1 MHQSA
6 SSTEAPPRP
15 SESSPPTSLEST
27 DILDV
32 YKSLVARGLMRWD
45 AEQARCVLELRKL
58 LQTLEDYRPPVE
70 LLRRLSPDAPMLA
83 RRAREKG
90 WLASTTKGKGGE
102 GDGGNNGASGWW
114 DGLKSLMATG
124 GNNGGGD
131 AAADRGSPGWRER
144 ALVRVLS
151 GEEELAALD
160 TPKGILLTGPP
171 GTGKSHLMQL
181 FFSLL
186 PTTRKARHHYHP
198 FLLSLYQAVWRR
210 TQARMADVTPHERDN
225 AMDRVAQDGWRAI
238 FAGGAY
244 AAEGGREEGEVR
256 RVAKTGE
263 EEKEGIAFGIARDM
277 ILQYHVL

>member
-1 MHQSA
+1 
-6 SSTEAPPRP
+6 
-15 SESSPPTSLEST
+15 
-27 DILDV
+27 
-32 YKSLVARGLMRWD
+32 
-45 AEQARCVLELRKL
+45 
-58 LQTLEDYRPPVE
+58 
-70 LLRRLSPDAPMLA
+70 MLA

-90 WLASTTKGKGGE
+90 YLRSTSNSKGDE
-102 GDGGNNGASGWW
+102 GSAAKGWW
-114 DGLKSLMATG
+114 DGLKSLATG
-124 GNNGGGD
+124 GAGGASGSGQEQQHGESSSS
-131 AAADRGSPGWRER
+131 RGSPGWREK

-186 PTTRKARHHYHP
+186 PTQHKARHHYHP
-198 FLLSLYQAVWRR
+198 FLLALYQAVWRR
-210 TQARMADVTPHERDN
+210 TQARMADVTVKERDE